1 MRRLSVVLV
10 SAALIVSCL
19 FLIAMQSASPLL
31 YSPRIDAIAD
41 DHVNAGALT
50 RVTGDRAERVL
61 PLVSDLLNSP
71 GSLILTIKANDYENV
86 ARELEEYRQ
95 LSRNLDSLVINLDMT
110 ESEIAEF
117 RKANT
122 ENLHILTELSNG
134 TERWEELKTLEIRY
148 REGGDSQM
156 LTSITYEGESLQ
168 RKIQD
173 LYRDYLDQEDVM
185 VKTGEKFNL
194 DTSSYIESER
204 EFREIVHQVETGQE
218 ERVSTGAGGAST
230 GDDQY
235 QLTIDLLDREVSYAE
250 RMQVDGLIR
259 IPGGGKPEDVD
270 IFIDSQKAASVP
282 TGVNG
287 SFSFAQVVEHER
299 AGTHTVFAVYSGSV
313 FSEIMTF
320 VVETEDA
327 LLILEPPGVT
337 ESHVVFSGA
346 LRTDTAA
353 VGNAPV
359 EILSDGKRA
368 STVTTDSGG
377 NFRVSEKIPP
387 GDHTVKALFQAD
399 SYPLSPS
406 ESAEYKITVPE
417 PAPSIER
424 ESGFF
429 ANPLHIGVL
438 IASICVS
445 CIAAFF
451 YLRRR
456 RPGSIP
462 VSPIFHLPGNGL
474 PEEREKRE
482 RMPISPL
489 PREQDEIPGIL
500 DVQAGLEPGMDPG
513 YLFSTLRKAV
523 SRHLSF
529 LHPGSLTPRE
539 LCSLCKNLP
548 FSTAVCRF
556 ARDYEQNVY
565 GGQEISGDN
574 RETILAAYSSAME
587 SLEGIDH

>member
-218 ERVSTGAGGAST
+218 ERVSATKNGLSPLNNR
-230 GDDQY
+230 Y
-235 QLTIDLLDREVSYAE
+235 QLTIDLVDSQVSYAE
-250 RMQVDGLIR
+250 KVHVVGQILIP
-259 IPGGGKPEDVD
+259 IYSKSEFVD
-270 IFIDSQKAASVP
+270 IFIDSQKAGSVP
-282 TGVNG
+282 TSDNG
-287 SFSFAQVVEHER
+287 SFSYAQVVEHDRE
-299 AGTHTVFAVYSGSV
+299 GTHTVFAVYKGSV
-313 FSEIMTF
+313 FSEIR
-320 VVETEDA
+320 A
-327 LLILEPPGVT
+327 LIIENRVTSLILEPPEVT
-337 ESHVVFSGA
+337 KTYVVFKGN

-377 NFRVSEKIPP
+377 NFRVAEKIPP
-387 GDHTVKALFQAD
+387 GDHSVKALFQAD
-399 SYPLSPS
+399 SYPLYPS
-406 ESAEYKITVPE
+406 ESAEYTITVPK
-417 PAPSIER
+417 PPLLIER
-424 ESGFF
+424 ESVFY

-438 IASICVS
+438 IASLCVS
-445 CIAAFF
+445 CVAAFF

-474 PEEREKRE
+474 PEEMEKRE
-482 RMPISPL
+482 RTPISPL

-523 SRHLSF
+523 SWHLSF

-556 ARDYEQNVY
+556 ARDYEQNIY

>member
-1 MRRLSVVLV
+1 MRRLSAFLV

-19 FLIAMQSASPLL
+19 VLIAMQSASPLL
-31 YSPRIDAIAD
+31 YSPRSDALAD

-50 RVTGDRAERVL
+50 RITSDRAERVL

-86 ARELEEYRQ
+86 ARELDEYRQ

-117 RKANT
+117 RKANAK
-122 ENLHILTELSNG
+122 NLNILTELSNG

-185 VKTGEKFNL
+185 VTTGERFNL
-194 DTSSYIESER
+194 DTSSYIQSER
-204 EFREIVHQVETGQE
+204 EFRDIVHQVETGQE
-218 ERVSTGAGGAST
+218 QRAST
-230 GDDQY
+230 GPDNASTEDNQY
-235 QLTIDLLDREVSYAE
+235 QLTITLRDREVSYAE

-259 IPGGGKPEDVD
+259 IPGGERPEEVD

-282 TGVNG
+282 IVVNG
-287 SFSFAQVVEHER
+287 SFSYAHAVEHDR

-313 FSEIMTF
+313 FSEIRTF
-320 VVETEDA
+320 VVETA
-327 LLILEPPGVT
+327 QTSLILKPPEVA
-337 ESHVVFSGA
+337 ENHVVFKGS
-346 LRTDTAA
+346 LRTDTAP

-359 EILSDGKRA
+359 EIMSDGKRVSMV
-368 STVTTDSGG
+368 STDAAG
-377 NFRVSEKIPP
+377 NFSLTAKILP
-387 GDHTVKALFQAD
+387 GDHTVQALFLAD
-399 SYPLSPS
+399 TYPLSPS
-406 ESAEYKITVPE
+406 ESAEYAITVPE
-417 PAPSIER
+417 PAPSLER

-429 ANPLHIGVL
+429 ENPLNIGVL
-438 IASICVS
+438 AASITVS

-462 VSPIFHLPGNGL
+462 VTPVFHLPEHRHPDEGDNAERAPSSVL
-474 PEEREKRE
+474 PH
-482 RMPISPL
+482 
-489 PREQDEIPGIL
+489 EQAGIPAIPE
-500 DVQAGLEPGMDPG
+500 VQAGLEQEMDPG
-513 YLFSTLRKAV
+513 YLFSALRNAV

-548 FSTAVCRF
+548 FSTSVCRF
-556 ARDYEQNVY
+556 ARDYEQAVY
-565 GGQEISGDN
+565 GGREASEDN
-574 RETILAAYSSAME
+574 RETLLPAYSAAME